1 MLFPEANIFID
12 LVLFNL
18 IGLLAAAIAFNA
30 PVISDHYSTL
40 SMGSACLIRSI
51 GSFLSTWDSFFN
63 SGLPDWF
70 SEASYSFFY
79 PLIFFAVV
87 RGFTQRV
94 RIKVLELLDTTIIT
108 FGLSLLLLD

>member
-1 MLFPEANIFID
+1 MKSLTRYQILKWLAISLLVSYLILRLLFPEANIFID

-40 SMGSACLIRSI
+40 SMGSAYLIWTI

-63 SGLPDWF
+63 SGLPEWF
-70 SEASYSFFY
+70 SEASYSFF
-79 PLIFFAVV
+79 IH
-87 RGFTQRV
+87 
-94 RIKVLELLDTTIIT
+94 
-108 FGLSLLLLD
+108 